1 MEEAPQQV
9 LILNPWLSRHGT
21 GTIKAIFVSV
31 WQIIFRPKTFFSSL
45 SEDHPVGD
53 AIKFYFTFIVTQLIV
68 VGGLFAASSP
78 RMVMQVAASLFALP
92 SLFIG
97 AIVIAAVFIGMS
109 IGLFVISAI
118 IHLFVLLFRGRG
130 GYGGTFSVVSYT
142 SAAQA
147 LFVFVLPIGFLFMKS
162 FVAQVLIFIIGAA
175 VYFLIAII
183 WSCVIQI
190 IAYKYIHKVD
200 YIRAFCIFLAP
211 TILAA
216 ILNIGPMS
224 GYVKKFEKMRPSFNK
239 FKPDLTT
246 LAQKKIVLSGTAGSI
261 TWGSDLNSALREAAL
276 GKTIVMADF
285 YTDWCGWCKKLDKD
299 TYSDARVQAVAKNFV
314 AVKIDGDKATDL
326 VRKYNI
332 NGYPT
337 IMFLRPDGREE
348 KRVVGYVDAGRLI
361 ATMNDIIKKNGIS
374 FDVTANAPSAGIGA
388 PAAGKGGAGFL
399 GGKLRF
405 SGIAYSKGVVKAII
419 NDEFVK
425 VGDTVGDLTV
435 IDISRDS
442 VTLQDKAGKK
452 TVLNQQGT

>member
-1 MEEAPQQV
+1 MEEIPQQ
-9 LILNPWLSRHGT
+9 IPTLNPWLSRHGT
-21 GTIKAIFVSV
+21 GTIKAIFISV

-53 AIKFYFTFIVTQLIV
+53 AFKFYFVFIITELIV

-78 RMVMQVAASLFALP
+78 RMVMQVAQSLFVLP
-92 SLFIG
+92 SLLIEV
-97 AIVIAAVFIGMS
+97 IVIAAVFIGVS
-109 IGLFVISAI
+109 IGLFIISAI
-118 IHLFVLLFRGRG
+118 IHLFVLLFRGQG

-147 LFVFVLPIGFLFMKS
+147 LFVFVLPILFLLMKS
-162 FVAQVLIFIIGAA
+162 FVAQALIFIIGAV
-175 VYFLIAII
+175 VYFLIGII
-183 WSCVIQI
+183 WSCAIQVIG
-190 IAYKYIHKVD
+190 YKYIHKVD
-200 YIRAFCIFLAP
+200 YIRAICIFLAP
-211 TILAA
+211 TILATL
-216 ILNIGPMS
+216 LNIGPMA
-224 GYVKKFEKMRPSFNK
+224 GYVKKFEKTGAAFNK
-239 FKPDLTT
+239 FKPNIAMLM
-246 LAQKKIVLSGTAGSI
+246 QEKIVLTNPAGSI
-261 TWGSDLNSALREAAL
+261 IWGSNLNSALKEAAV

-299 TYSDARVQAVAKNFV
+299 TYSDGRVRAVAKNFV
-314 AVKIDGDKATDL
+314 SVKIDGDKSTDL

-337 IMFLRPDGREE
+337 IMFLRPDGSEE
-348 KRVVGYVDAGRLI
+348 KRIVGYVDAGRLI

-374 FDVTANAPSAGIGA
+374 FDATPKAPPAGAGA
-388 PAAGKGGAGFL
+388 PVAGKGGAGLL

-405 SGIAYSKGVVKAII
+405 SGIAYSKGGVKAII

-425 VGDTVGDLTV
+425 VGDTVGGLTI